1 MKIQQCATAALI
13 FLCAGI
19 TQAQTVQVNLQNR
32 TIEIAASSSIEVEA
46 DLVTIAVG
54 YQNYGPTHDAAYAEN
69 ARIAAQILRA
79 WADAGLPQESIS
91 TNALNSHV
99 TSEEDLKDMS
109 PSDRKTKQYEVTQ
122 SWKIT
127 AKMVIAQ
134 KLIDIAIDAGA
145 NDVSDPEWQL
155 ADPDAAETQAYTS
168 ALQKTRVIAD
178 QMAKAFGAKTGAL
191 LYASN
196 ESRPSRFLATLN
208 TESAS
213 IEEKRPRTT
222 RPETKLLPQ
231 KIQKSGYVRAIFAL
245 D

>member
-1 MKIQQCATAALI
+1 MRIQRYMAGVWF
-13 FLCAGI
+13 FLSIG
-19 TQAQTVQVNLQNR
+19 TVQAQSVQVNQQNR
-32 TIEIAASSSIEVEA
+32 TIETAANSSIEIEA
-46 DLVTIAVG
+46 DLVTIIVG
-54 YQNYGPTHDAAYAEN
+54 YHNYGPTHDVAYAEN
-69 ARIAAQILRA
+69 ARTAGQILKA
-79 WADAGLPQESIS
+79 WTEAGLPQKSIS
-91 TNALNSHV
+91 TNALNSHL

-122 SWKIT
+122 SWKMT

-134 KLIDIAIDAGA
+134 KLIDIAIEAGA
-145 NDVSDPEWQL
+145 NDVSDPEWEL

-168 ALQKTRVIAD
+168 ALQKARVIAD

-196 ESRPSRFLATLN
+196 ESRPSRFLTTLN

-213 IEEKRPRTT
+213 IVGKRLGTT

-231 KIQKSGYVRAIFAL
+231 KIEKSGYVRAIFAL
-245 D
+245 E